1 MHPGYRF
8 LQAYND
14 IAISELGRRV
24 IFDFDTYG
32 DSPMC
37 TGDTELL
44 DGKTAVVQGFGL
56 TEKGK
61 QPQDLL
67 QTNVYLISN
76 EVCAQTL
83 KHNTSNHLNYKTR
96 VENSLKHGIIDQILC
111 SMGFQDKITGNFSV
125 RSFF

>member
-61 QPQDLL
+61 QSQDLL

-96 VENSLKHGIIDQILC
+96 VKNSLKHGIIDQILC
-111 SMGFQDKITGNFSV
+111 SMGFQDKMTGNFSV
-125 RSFF
+125 RFFF